1 MSQCTYTLC
10 QNIYKHRLKH
20 NTKSFTPWSAAKM
33 VGLNTIYRKAFLL
46 CSVLVSREKCRSVL
60 GLSGNEERDSD
71 VIDIYVN
78 YDDLTSLDIDYSQ
91 ENTDYSLDVVS
102 SKMPLWIFVV

>member
-1 MSQCTYTLC
+1 
-10 QNIYKHRLKH
+10 
-20 NTKSFTPWSAAKM
+20 M
-33 VGLNTIYRKAFLL
+33 VGFNTIYQKAFLL
-46 CSVLVSREKCRSVL
+46 CSVLVSREKCRTVL

-102 SKMPLWIFVV
+102 SKIPLMIFCSLNANNSKVLMNEFNNVYLA

>member
-1 MSQCTYTLC
+1 
-10 QNIYKHRLKH
+10 
-20 NTKSFTPWSAAKM
+20 M
-33 VGLNTIYRKAFLL
+33 VGFNTIYQKAFLL
-46 CSVLVSREKCRSVL
+46 CSVLVSREKCRTVL

-91 ENTDYSLDVVS
+91 ENTDFSLDVVS
-102 SKMPLWIFVV
+102 LKMPLWIFVVMIKFSMYITLD